1 MVLGFTAK
9 GVKGNQ
15 EAFFSEFP
23 LLAIAHV
30 IVDGNLMHYV
40 VIHKISKRRIILFFS
55 PYKLLTNNLYGG
67 FFMQEMP
74 KAKNHT
80 VMLDNRGKLV
90 MTGTEDVSG
99 FNEETVSVKTS
110 CGCLVIKGENLHIDK
125 LNLETGDVSIDGKI
139 NAMQY
144 LGNGASKSKLSKLFK

>member
-1 MVLGFTAK
+1 
-9 GVKGNQ
+9 
-15 EAFFSEFP
+15 
-23 LLAIAHV
+23 
-30 IVDGNLMHYV
+30 
-40 VIHKISKRRIILFFS
+40 
-55 PYKLLTNNLYGG
+55 
-67 FFMQEMP
+67 MQEMP

-125 LNLETGDVSIDGKI
+125 LSLETGDVYLSINSRQTFI
-139 NAMQY
+139 ACI
-144 LGNGASKSKLSKLFK
+144 LSDDSFHRECLCENFAKN

>member
-1 MVLGFTAK
+1 
-9 GVKGNQ
+9 
-15 EAFFSEFP
+15 
-23 LLAIAHV
+23 
-30 IVDGNLMHYV
+30 
-40 VIHKISKRRIILFFS
+40 
-55 PYKLLTNNLYGG
+55 
-67 FFMQEMP
+67 MQEMP

-125 LNLETGDVSIDGKI
+125 LNLEVGVILELTFAQQSTAFLCSLVFGAAAGLLYDIFKIIRMTLCKGKASVFVTDFLYVFIVSLNLFIFSV
-139 NAMQY
+139 AYM
-144 LGNGASKSKLSKLFK
+144 LGFFD

>member
-1 MVLGFTAK
+1 
-9 GVKGNQ
+9 
-15 EAFFSEFP
+15 
-23 LLAIAHV
+23 
-30 IVDGNLMHYV
+30 
-40 VIHKISKRRIILFFS
+40 
-55 PYKLLTNNLYGG
+55 
-67 FFMQEMP
+67 MQETP
-74 KAKNHT
+74 KVKNHT

-90 MTGTEDVSG
+90 MTGAEDVPG

-144 LGNGASKSKLSKLFK
+144 LGSGASKSKLSKLFK

>member
-1 MVLGFTAK
+1 
-9 GVKGNQ
+9 
-15 EAFFSEFP
+15 
-23 LLAIAHV
+23 
-30 IVDGNLMHYV
+30 
-40 VIHKISKRRIILFFS
+40 
-55 PYKLLTNNLYGG
+55 
-67 FFMQEMP
+67 MQEMP

-125 LNLETGDVSIDGKI
+125 SIDGKI